1 MKDFIIMF
9 IQEYISPKDN
19 KLKRSITTRPKKL
32 STLKGIDFSIGT
44 IIPGEVQPAIT
55 TGFAND
61 VTDAQWTAFNN
72 AFPEGHFYYNPKTNE
87 ALSVTEYKK
96 RFTTTPQ
103 QPTEQPSQSPS

>member
-1 MKDFIIMF
+1 MF

-32 STLKGIDFSIGT
+32 STIKGIDFSIGT

-61 VTDAQWTAFNN
+61 ITDAQWTAFNN
-72 AFPEGHFYYNPKTNE
+72 AFPEEFFYYNSKTNE
-87 ALSVTEYKK
+87 ALSVTEYKA
-96 RFTTTPQ
+96 RFTATQ
-103 QPTEQPSQSPS
+103 QPTEETTEQPSQSPS